1 MFHVQNGKLFKKFG
15 IYFMVYLKT
24 RNNTICHWSINLI
37 KKFPSNSIPTV
48 QPDSEWHFFSQI
60 NSILFSSTTFPF
72 HCLEG
77 SHFITK
83 TWLRTSISTSF
94 SGWDVR
100 YLKWMKMNSD
110 IPRWFLLCNAM
121 LTIKKILQYKSDS
134 VPRLFVVI
142 PKINVSISS
151 NSRVFR
157 LKENFLHIKSIP
169 INHLS
174 RISWISINIKFFK
187 EDSIVTCSYTC
198 TLVFDFRKDSV
209 ILFKKATRLW
219 VFLVFVSKSY
229 SRYRWHFV

>member
-1 MFHVQNGKLFKKFG
+1 MLKCKPGGFMFHVQNGKLFKKFG

-37 KKFPSNSIPTV
+37 KKFSSNSIPTV
-48 QPDSEWHFFSQI
+48 QPDSGWHFFSQI

-121 LTIKKILQYKSDS
+121 LTIKKNLQYKSDS

-174 RISWISINIKFFK
+174 RISWISINKILERGFNCHLFLH
-187 EDSIVTCSYTC
+187 VYTC
-198 TLVFDFRKDSV
+198 FR
-209 ILFKKATRLW
+209 L
-219 VFLVFVSKSY
+219 
-229 SRYRWHFV
+229 